1 MNSDTDSIN
10 TLQEDNDSITLE
22 GLDSGIEIEENTVI
36 EIEKSEILSISDE
49 YSKYY
54 TNTKKTSPFIT
65 KFEKTKLIGIRAQMI
80 AKGSEPVIKV
90 PHNITDV
97 IEIAELEFEKK
108 CIPLFIKRYITNTEY
123 EIWRPEDML

>member
-22 GLDSGIEIEENTVI
+22 GLDIDIEIDENVGPDI
-36 EIEKSEILSISDE
+36 GKSKILSISDE

-54 TNTKKTSPFIT
+54 ADTKKTSPFLT

-90 PHNITDV
+90 PHNITDA